1 MSNKL
6 KISTSPHIFS
16 RGNVSKIMWVVI
28 GALLPAT
35 LWGIYVFGMPALITI
50 LVSIFGAV
58 FTEWLFAKMLK
69 LPVRL
74 YDGSAVLTGLL
85 LALTLPPQTPILVTF
100 AGAVFAIGFGKMIF
114 GGLGYNPFNPALIGR
129 AFLLASW
136 PVYITTWEAPIR
148 KGLSMVGLP
157 EKLVNTLAGKGI
169 SQTVIDT
176 ITSAT
181 PLNAL
186 KQSMDFIRDGVITP
200 DQFHSIEHILYG
212 KKALMNLFLGYVGGS
227 IGEVSALLLL
237 LGGLFLIYKKVIT
250 YHIPLYYILT
260 VAIFGWIFGGRTLFT
275 GNILFEMFAGG
286 LFLGAFFMATDY
298 VTSPMFNKGKL
309 IFAIGAGLLVV
320 IIRRW
325 GGYPE
330 GVCYSI
336 LIMNIFVPMIDRFT
350 KPKPFG
356 YVKKG
361 EKK

>member
-1 MSNKL
+1 MNKL
-6 KISTSPHIFS
+6 KISTSPHIYSKQTVS
-16 RGNVSKIMWVVI
+16 RIMWTVI
-28 GALLPAT
+28 AVLLLPT
-35 LWGIYVFGMPALITI
+35 LWGIYVFGVPALTTI
-50 LVSIFGAV
+50 LVSIISAV
-58 FTEWLFAKMLK
+58 LTEWLFARMFKMK
-69 LPVRL
+69 VRI

-85 LALTLPPQTPILVTF
+85 LALTLPPQTPVLVTF
-100 AGAVFAIGFGKMIF
+100 AGAFFAIGFGKMIF

-148 KGLSMVGLP
+148 KGLNMAGIPQNLINTLSGLP
-157 EKLVNTLAGKGI
+157 HNV
-169 SQTVIDT
+169 VDT

-186 KQSMDFIRDGVITP
+186 GQSINFVSNGTITP
-200 DQFHSIEHILYG
+200 NQLSSIQHVLYS
-212 KKALMNLFLGYVGGS
+212 KTALSNLFFGYVGGS

-237 LGGLFLIYKKVIT
+237 LGGLYLIWKKIIT
-250 YHIPLYYILT
+250 WHIPVIYILT
-260 VAIFGWIFGGRTLFT
+260 VGILGWMFGGKGLFH
-275 GNILFEMFAGG
+275 GNILFQMLAGG

-298 VTSPMFNKGKL
+298 VTSPMFPWGKV
-309 IFAIGAGLLVV
+309 IFAVGAGLLVV

-336 LIMNIFVPMIDRFT
+336 IIMNSFVPMIDRFT

-356 YVKKG
+356 YAKG
-361 EKK
+361 GAR